1 MIVFAKHGAPSP
13 PFHAPRPLP
22 RLLPLSLAT
31 LAAPALLAAAAAALV
46 DSAAGNPRRRQRPA
60 PGPVVLD
67 VRPPPPSHKSGSG
80 SGSGVDLSSPRARF
94 VAWPLKRVCNEQATA
109 AAFVPG
115 LVFLCDNNSGGPGN
129 IRNYILTCIRYAI
142 EAGATGL
149 VMPRIATRAPDN
161 LAGLRAGSQ
170 PLGYMFDEA
179 HFRMAFGAA
188 CPQIELFETLE
199 HVPRQQQRWPTVATQ
214 TDSNRRDVN
223 TGTKVATQ
231 SSSGATTTAPADANG
246 NAAAAAAAGAKSKKK
261 PYEEIKPKD
270 FGARGGCDPRDQNR
284 HTHRFGPSFRK
295 WLNETAIERSLGA
308 PSRGNPRVV
317 RLAWG
322 VLWDWLA
329 RADGPEFVAT
339 FGGLLRIRE
348 DALALGERA
357 AEAMRR
363 EAKVNK
369 VAAANKKNRK
379 RFLGVHLRTESDALA
394 KWPSY
399 DLQVDGYMAAAESLG
414 YRDSV
419 AYLATGNQTEA
430 SKFAEAAASR
440 LGITVRTKESLLQGK
455 DLEALQS
462 LSWDQ
467 QALVDFVVLLNA
479 NYFVGVSPSS
489 FSINVALKRHLRTG
503 DVHTRPW
510 KVGGRGDGL
519 SWLTGSYEKYWDD
532 WLFMFD
538 GMWP

>member
-1 MIVFAKHGAPSP
+1 M
-13 PFHAPRPLP
+13 
-22 RLLPLSLAT
+22 
-31 LAAPALLAAAAAALV
+31 ALLHHRSTLLALCLV
-46 DSAAGNPRRRQRPA
+46 CFPFLWLLWRPTLSWQ
-60 PGPVVLD
+60 P
-67 VRPPPPSHKSGSG
+67 PPPPSSIQQPAIHVDASGPPPRG

-246 NAAAAAAAGAKSKKK
+246 NAAAAAAAAGAKSKKK

-369 VAAANKKNRK
+369 AAAANKKNRK

-430 SKFAEAAASR
+430 SKFAEAAVSR
-440 LGITVRTKESLLQGK
+440 LGIT
-455 DLEALQS
+455 
-462 LSWDQ
+462 
-467 QALVDFVVLLNA
+467 ALVDFVVLLNA